1 MSILDDIL
9 KSPEEGIHVDEPVGI
24 EEVFAQMFTECA
36 DCQQE
41 WNDHLQWCVDHEKKA
56 SFHWAIVCC
65 EKHAKLVRAQLT
77 GEEPNDDERTLND
90 ILEELEYVQHRMSRG
105 MDYLNAFRDKSPE
118 ERKAS
123 MAHFEL
129 AEAAMNGFALI
140 HCQLLNEY
148 YRRNAAFIP
157 YGIE

>member
-9 KSPEEGIHVDEPVGI
+9 KTPFEGTDVEPANI
-24 EEVFAQMFTECA
+24 EEIFAQMFTECA

-65 EKHAKLVRAQLT
+65 DKHAKLVRSQLT
-77 GEEPNDDERTLND
+77 GKEPVEERLLID
-90 ILEELEYVQHRMSRG
+90 ILDNIAYVEARMASGLEWLHRWQFKTAEEKEAKAD
-105 MDYLNAFRDKSPE
+105 DYDRVEQTMTKFSLV
-118 ERKAS
+118 
-123 MAHFEL
+123 
-129 AEAAMNGFALI
+129 